1 MDALLLID
9 LQEDFL
15 STPRLAQVR
24 PGLLR
29 ATRGWIALAQQ
40 HDVPIVEIRTVLPH
54 DRDAWALNMRDD
66 DSPVALE
73 GTDGAGR
80 VRELDDLEA
89 QLVLKTRDDAFL
101 GTDLERR
108 LRDVRA
114 ERLVIAGVSTQACV
128 ALTAAGAYA
137 RDLRVSLADGAVAS
151 EDDAA
156 HVRTLQ
162 WLADEYRQHL
172 VRPDSVF

>member
-15 STPRLAQVR
+15 STPRLAQAR
-24 PGLLR
+24 PDLLR
-29 ATRGWIALAQQ
+29 ATRRWIALARE
-40 HDVPIVEIRTVLPH
+40 HDVPIVEIRTVLPR
-54 DRDAWALNMRDD
+54 DRSEWALNMRDD

-73 GTDGAGR
+73 GTEGAGR
-80 VRELDDLEA
+80 VHELDDLEA

-108 LRDVRA
+108 LRDLRA
-114 ERLVIAGVSTQACV
+114 ERIVIAGVSTQACV

-137 RDLRVSLADGAVAS
+137 RDLRVGLAAGAVAS

-156 HVRTLQ
+156 HVRTLR
-162 WLADEYRQHL
+162 WLADEYRQRL
-172 VRPDSVF
+172 VSPAEAI